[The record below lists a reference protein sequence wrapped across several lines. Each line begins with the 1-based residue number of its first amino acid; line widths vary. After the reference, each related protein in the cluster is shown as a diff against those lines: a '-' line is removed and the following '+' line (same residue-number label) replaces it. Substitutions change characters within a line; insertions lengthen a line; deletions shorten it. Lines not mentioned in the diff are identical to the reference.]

1 MWSLVLLVGALALVA
16 GGIRRAA
23 IRNRMSAPRHRR
35 RTPRGWPGLVTLGL
49 GLVGVAVTTA
59 ALLGATTGRSTSIP
73 STQPVRPAALTP
85 GVVPAPAVVVEA
97 ARPTVRPVQL
107 DIPRIGVRTPLV
119 ELRVRRGVLQPPSDS
134 ARAGWYPRSATPG
147 DLGAAVIVGHLDS
160 KSGRAVFYRLGS
172 LRPGD
177 RMTVTLSDGSHARF
191 AVQEVRQVPRDRF
204 PTKEVYGAT
213 PDRALRLIT
222 CGGRYDAARGGYQDN
237 VLVLALAV

>member
-1 MWSLVLLVGALALVA
+1 M
-16 GGIRRAA
+16 RAA
-23 IRNRMSAPRHRR
+23 RHRR
-35 RTPRGWPGLVTLGL
+35 RAPRGWFGPVTLGL
-49 GLVGVAVTTA
+49 GLLGVAVTTA
-59 ALLGATTGRSTSIP
+59 ALLGATAGRSTSIP
-73 STQPVRPAALTP
+73 STQPARPTAALTP
-85 GVVPAPAVVVEA
+85 GVVPAPALAVEA
-97 ARPTVRPVQL
+97 ARPTVRPVEL
-107 DIPRIGVRTPLV
+107 DIPRIGVSTPLV

-177 RMTVTLSDGSHARF
+177 RMAVTLSDGSHARF

-204 PTKEVYGAT
+204 PSEEVYGAT

-222 CGGRYDAARGGYQDN
+222 CGGPYDAARGGYQDN